1 MIVRMVTM
9 LLAFIVVLPVQAE
22 WMLDGNN
29 SSLKFV
35 STKKNSVSEVH
46 HFSSMTGTISDDG
59 KATVVIDLSSVET
72 NIPIRNERMQ
82 TMLFNVAEFAKTT
95 ITTVVDMSQL
105 DNSQIGGV
113 YSIVNDLTVDLHGV
127 QKTYAAKLTVMRLT
141 ENKIAIVSTDPVIV
155 QASDFGLEVGIEKL
169 REVAGLPSI
178 ATSVPITFIMV
189 YNQK

>member
-29 SSLKFV
+29 SSLKSV

-155 QASDFGLEVGIEKL
+155 QASDFGLEAGIEKL